1 MIKSN
6 LSIPDFKLQISDSNL
21 QVSDSKLQ
29 ISEINNTLL
38 DNASETPEVNVLESE
53 ISNLKSEIQHPL
65 SIDVKNISVSFKTPK
80 GVFTAIKNIDLQVK
94 KGEIVALIGHSGC
107 GKSTLLGTI
116 SGMTSPTEGVVY
128 ANEKPVTGPGPDR
141 GIVFQNYS
149 LLPWMSVYKNIYE
162 AVDSVL
168 KDKTSA
174 EKAEISKNAL
184 QMVNLWEHK
193 DKLPSQLSGGMKQ
206 RVAIAR
212 AFAIS
217 PSILLLDEPF
227 GALDALT
234 KGTMHIELLKLWNL
248 DNRNKTIVMV
258 THDIEEAIF
267 LSDRVVVLNDG
278 PAATIKEIV
287 DVPLPRPRNKKTI
300 VHDPLYIETHDK
312 LMSLLFEKFSI
323 EDDGVKYNA

>member
-1 MIKSN
+1 MTKSN
-6 LSIPDFKLQISDSNL
+6 IAAFVGASP
-21 QVSDSKLQ
+21 VSGSSL
-29 ISEINNTLL
+29 
-38 DNASETPEVNVLESE
+38 NVE
-53 ISNLKSEIQHPL
+53 KKHPL
-65 SIDVKNISVSFKTPK
+65 SIDVQNVSVSFKTPK
-80 GVFTAIKNIDLQVK
+80 GVYTAIENISLQVK
-94 KGEIVALIGHSGC
+94 KGEIVSLIGHSGC

-116 SGMTSPTEGVVY
+116 SGMTAPTEGVVL
-128 ANEKPVTGPGPDR
+128 ANEKVVTGPGPDR

-168 KDKTSA
+168 KHKTKA
-174 EKAEISKNAL
+174 EKAEISQTAL
-184 QMVNLWEHK
+184 EMVNLWQHK

-267 LSDRVVVLNDG
+267 LSDRVVVLHNG

-287 DVPLPRPRNKKTI
+287 DVPLPRPRNKKDI
-300 VHDPLYIETHDK
+300 VHDPLYMEIHDK
-312 LMSLLFEKFSI
+312 LMGLLFEKFSI
-323 EDDGVKYNA
+323 EDDGVTYQH